1 MATDLNFKVNIST
14 KDGKS
19 HQIELK
25 GNEAEALMRKRVGDK
40 ISGND
45 IGLEGYELEITG
57 GSDKSG
63 FPMRK
68 GIQLPR
74 KRIMTKGGV
83 GFSGKTRNKTKQKG
97 LIKRRTVAGERVF
110 VNTAQINMKVLKQG
124 AKKLGAP
131 AETPAE
137 EPKAEESKPEAAPEE
152 KPKAEEAPKEEATEK
167 KE

>member
-1 MATDLNFKVNIST
+1 MASDLNFKVNIST

-25 GNEAEALMRKRVGDK
+25 GTEAEALMRKKVGDK
-40 ISGND
+40 VSGND

-68 GIQLPR
+68 GIQSPR
-74 KRIMTKGGV
+74 KRIMTSGGV

-97 LIKRRTVAGERVF
+97 LLKRRTVAGERVF
-110 VNTAQINMKVLKQG
+110 VNTTQLNLKVLKAG
-124 AKKLGAP
+124 AKPLGAP
-131 AETPAE
+131 AAEAPAE
-137 EPKAEESKPEAAPEE
+137 E
-152 KPKAEEAPKEEATEK
+152 K